1 MTDIKYKGDREVSFI
16 DKEVKKW
23 LDENKDNPKGLCLG
37 RFHADCVVS
46 GLVNCSVGDV
56 IEDEGKQYEIAKLGK
71 RCFPEC
77 ELLAE
82 LGAKCPLATGVGFG
96 KTVWRLSDFPPED
109 CSVPK
114 G

>member
-1 MTDIKYKGDREVSFI
+1 MTEVKYKGDREVSFI
-16 DKEVKKW
+16 DKKVKDW

-37 RFHADCVVS
+37 RFHADLVVF
-46 GLVNCSVGDV
+46 GLFGCSAGDV
-56 IEDEGKQYEIAKLGK
+56 IKVDGQQYEIAKLGK

-96 KTVWRLSDFPPED
+96 KTV
-109 CSVPK
+109 
-114 G
+114 